1 MNHREHREHREH
13 RADTEKNILTERVIG
28 AVIEVHKTL
37 GPGLLESTY
46 ETCLTYELESI
57 GLRVERQQFVPLRYK
72 QINVEQA
79 FKLDLLV
86 EGQLILELKCVE
98 QPQPLHEAQI
108 LTYLKLTGCP
118 IGLLINFNSKL
129 LKDGIRR
136 FIL

>member
-1 MNHREHREHREH
+1 
-13 RADTEKNILTERVIG
+13 
-28 AVIEVHKTL
+28 
-37 GPGLLESTY
+37 
-46 ETCLTYELESI
+46 
-57 GLRVERQQFVPLRYK
+57 VERQQFVPLRSK
-72 QINVEQA
+72 QINVAQA

-98 QPQPLHEAQI
+98 QLQPIHEAQM

>member
-1 MNHREHREHREH
+1 MNHREHREH

-28 AVIEVHKTL
+28 AAIEVHKTL

-46 ETCLTYELESI
+46 ETCLAYELKSI

-86 EGQLILELKCVE
+86 ESQLILELKCVE
-98 QPQPLHEAQI
+98 QLQPIHEAQM
-108 LTYLKLTGCP
+108 LTYLKLTGGS